1 MKQKK
6 LKFKTKSASG
16 RDHTCLHSQLRKQ
29 KQGDCCESEASLYY
43 TVCSRLPSKTLPH
56 TQHDKQ
62 SRANEAW
69 LHSTFQHILGL
80 TPILVPLSLGEVPL
94 TLNHL
99 ISRHPSHFLGLYD
112 QGLTNSFGD
121 HPQWGGEGIT
131 WPCYGS
137 QSHLFR
143 RANTHQWRVNA
154 TDWEGSPAQVSV
166 GTYPHTLWI
175 FPPSPTSQQGL
186 VDLLRHLFRSRETLP
201 FPLPTQNS
209 IFSFLTLSHN
219 DTQLCWQVYILSLVL
234 TTWKQNKMNYEP
246 MTMFGSRVP

>member
-1 MKQKK
+1 MIIHACTLSLESRSRGIAVS
-6 LKFKTKSASG
+6 LKPALLHSEVQTTQQDSAPYTTWKTKQGKTMPDCTVLSSTFSTW
-16 RDHTCLHSQLRKQ
+16 HPLWLPCLLGKCHSLWTIWSP
-29 KQGDCCESEASLYY
+29 GISHIPA
-43 TVCSRLPSKTLPH
+43 
-56 TQHDKQ
+56 
-62 SRANEAW
+62 
-69 LHSTFQHILGL
+69 HST
-80 TPILVPLSLGEVPL
+80 
-94 TLNHL
+94 
-99 ISRHPSHFLGLYD
+99 HFLGLYD
-112 QGLTNSFGD
+112 PGPTNSFGD
-121 HPQWGGEGIT
+121 HPQWEGGGIA

-143 RANTHQWRVNA
+143 QANTHQWRVNA

-186 VDLLRHLFRSRETLP
+186 VALLLHLFSSRGTLP
-201 FPLPTQNS
+201 FPLLTQNS
-209 IFSFLTLSHN
+209 IFSFFTLSHN

>member
-1 MKQKK
+1 MIIHACTLSLESRSRGIAVSVKPACTTQWVPDYPARLCPTHNMTNKAGQ
-6 LKFKTKSASG
+6 TKP
-16 RDHTCLHSQLRKQ
+16 D
-29 KQGDCCESEASLYY
+29 Y
-43 TVCSRLPSKTLPH
+43 TVLSSTFSAWHPLWLPCLLGKCHSLWTIWSLGICHIP
-56 TQHDKQ
+56 
-62 SRANEAW
+62 A
-69 LHSTFQHILGL
+69 HST
-80 TPILVPLSLGEVPL
+80 
-94 TLNHL
+94 
-99 ISRHPSHFLGLYD
+99 HFLGLYD
-112 QGLTNSFGD
+112 RGLTNSFGD
-121 HPQWGGEGIT
+121 HPQWEGGGIT
-131 WPCYGS
+131 WSCYGS

-186 VDLLRHLFRSRETLP
+186 VDLLRHLFSSWETLP
-201 FPLPTQNS
+201 FPLLTKNS
-209 IFSFLTLSHN
+209 IFSFFTLSHN